1 MPQSSPIA
9 SFGPLLDALRGVKWP
24 VRRPVSAAL
33 PGAHISR
40 SRGAAPELSEYRP
53 YRQGDD
59 PRRLDWR
66 LLARSDRAFIRLAEE
81 RSVLATV
88 FLLDSSA
95 SMAWPLPGLDKWRR
109 ATEMAVGLAAVV
121 HASADP
127 VGLVAPTANGL
138 VRLPART
145 RRGTVA
151 EMAQALQPV
160 TPAGVVELAPSL
172 QNITA
177 GRVAIISDF
186 LGDAES
192 LLRIARVRLAAG
204 RDVHAVH
211 IVASEELDPVR
222 GSVLATDPE
231 TPALARP
238 LTSGSRDGYL
248 DAFATW
254 RGELADAWRASGASY
269 TMVTTDEPAAAAV
282 RRVAAPNSV
291 PGPVTSPVFPSTE
304 RRR

>member
-24 VRRPVSAAL
+24 VRRPVAAAL

-81 RSVLATV
+81 QSVLATV
-88 FLLDSSA
+88 FIVDSSA
-95 SMAWPLPGLDKWRR
+95 SMAWPPPGQDKWRR
-109 ATEMAVGLAAVV
+109 ATEMAVGLAAVA

-127 VGLVAPTANGL
+127 VGLMVPTVGGI

-151 EMAQALQPV
+151 ELTQALRPV
-160 TPAGVVELAPSL
+160 RPAGNVELAPSL
-172 QNITA
+172 QAVTA
-177 GRVAIISDF
+177 GRVAIVSDF

-204 RDVHAVH
+204 GDVHAIH
-211 IVASEELDPVR
+211 IVARGELDPAR
-222 GSVLATDPE
+222 GSMLATDPE
-231 TPALARP
+231 LPALARP
-238 LTSGSRDGYL
+238 LTSASRDGYL
-248 DAFATW
+248 EAFAAW
-254 RGELADAWRASGASY
+254 RSELADAWRASGASY
-269 TMVTTDEPAAAAV
+269 TVVTTDEPAAAAV
-282 RRVAAPNSV
+282 RRVAAPASV
-291 PGPVTSPVFPSTE
+291 PSSTAPAE
-304 RRR
+304 RSSAESGR

>member
-9 SFGPLLDALRGVKWP
+9 AFGPLLDALRGVKWP
-24 VRRPVSAAL
+24 ARRAVAAAL
-33 PGAHISR
+33 PGAHVSR
-40 SRGAAPELSEYRP
+40 LRGAAPELSEYRP

-59 PRRLDWR
+59 PRRMDWR

-88 FLLDSSA
+88 FLMDSSA
-95 SMAWPLPGLDKWRR
+95 SMAWPRPGQDKWRR
-109 ATEMAVGLAAVV
+109 ATEMAVGLAAVA

-127 VGLVAPTANGL
+127 VGLVTPTASGM

-151 EMAQALQPV
+151 EFAQALGPV
-160 TPAGVVELAPSL
+160 TPAGSVELAPAL
-172 QNITA
+172 QAISA
-177 GRVAIISDF
+177 GRVAIVSDF

-204 RDVHAVH
+204 GDVHAIH
-211 IVASEELDPVR
+211 IVAREELDPAR
-222 GSVLATDPE
+222 GSLLATDPE
-231 TPALARP
+231 TPSVARP
-238 LTSGSRDGYL
+238 LTSASRDGYL
-248 DAFATW
+248 AAFAAW

-269 TMVTTDEPAAAAV
+269 AMVTTDEPAAAAV
-282 RRVAAPNSV
+282 RRVVAPASGPSPTAKAAHAAAEGN
-291 PGPVTSPVFPSTE
+291 
-304 RRR
+304 R

>member
-9 SFGPLLDALRGVKWP
+9 NFGPLLDALRGVKWP
-24 VRRPVSAAL
+24 VRRPVAAAL
-33 PGAHISR
+33 PGAHMSR

-88 FLLDSSA
+88 FLVDSSA
-95 SMAWPLPGLDKWRR
+95 SMGWPLPGLDKWRR
-109 ATEMAVGLAAVV
+109 ATEMAVGLAAVA

-127 VGLVAPTANGL
+127 VGLVAPTVSGL

-151 EMAQALQPV
+151 VMAQALQPV
-160 TPAGVVELAPSL
+160 RPAGNVELAPSL
-172 QNITA
+172 QTITA
-177 GRVAIISDF
+177 GRVAIVSDF

-192 LLRIARVRLAAG
+192 LLRMARVRLADG
-204 RDVHAVH
+204 GDVHAIH

-238 LTSGSRDGYL
+238 LTSVSRGGYL
-248 DAFATW
+248 EAFAAW
-254 RGELADAWRASGASY
+254 RDELANAWRASGASY

-282 RRVAAPNSV
+282 RRVATPNSV
-291 PGPVTSPVFPSTE
+291 PIPDIVAAQKAAESS
-304 RRR
+304 R